1 MPEQQLTELV
11 HKVESDIKTALLK
24 KHMTQVELADLIGEN
39 RQQVNRAIK
48 GDISPKARKIRSK
61 IAKVLNL

>member
-11 HKVESDIKTALLK
+11 YRVESDIKTALLK

-48 GDISPKARKIRSK
+48 GDVSPKAREIRSK
-61 IAKVLNL
+61 IAKVLDL